1 MTKVLQLAKPYTPEK
16 LDDDVL
22 CSIKHDG
29 VPIRV
34 TVDVNDIGVSVV
46 SAKTRQDE
54 DAISCKF
61 VVADLL
67 RRFDNGRVKHGRYD
81 VVGEVLHEQFTDF
94 KDVSGVVRRQTP
106 QTGLIFNAFDFVSSI
121 APEHNFGQRAFAL
134 QYLIRTNTEYVR
146 CVAQRACKKG
156 QIDDVFATMLL
167 PSDEGGIVR
176 SASDLWKPGKR
187 TWGYQKYVFDPTID
201 LHVVGFEEATSE
213 EDDTPLGMVGRVK
226 IAYKGAVIGAGPG
239 KLTHDERRE
248 LWVNTFPDGVL
259 KVPRMACIKYK
270 RDPSYAALR
279 QATFQH
285 WRDDKDT
292 PDA

>member
-34 TVDVNDIGVSVV
+34 TVDVHHSGVSMV

-54 DAISCKF
+54 DAVSCKF
-61 VVADLL
+61 VVNDLL

-81 VVGEVLHEQFTDF
+81 IVGEVLHEHHVDF
-94 KDVSGVVRRQTP
+94 KDISGVVRRQTP
-106 QTGLIFNAFDFVSSI
+106 QTGLIFHAFDFVSSI

-146 CVAQRACKKG
+146 CVAQRACKKD
-156 QIDDVFATMLL
+156 QIDDVFATMLR

-201 LHVVGFEEATSE
+201 LRIVGFEEATSE
-213 EDDTPLGMVGRVK
+213 AGVPLGMVGRVL
-226 IAYKGAVIGAGPG
+226 ASYKGKTIGIGPG
-239 KLTHDERRE
+239 KLTHDERKE
-248 LWVNTFPDGVL
+248 LWSD
-259 KVPRMACIKYK
+259 RHMAMPHCIATIKYK
-270 RDPSYAALR
+270 RDPSYTALR
-279 QATFQH
+279 QPTFQH
-285 WRDDKDT
+285 FRPDKNT